1 LGVIG
6 IRTLKSAI
14 RKVITGLCLLFFSVQ
29 IWAHE
34 LRPAIADV
42 SFPDNS
48 VNVSLRLNI
57 EALIAEIGPEHDDT
71 DDSPDAELYDQLRL
85 MEPDDLKQA
94 FVEYLPTLLEHIR
107 LGEARVEN
115 SLLKLELASI
125 SIPETGDVRVPRDS
139 TVNLQAPLD
148 ESAAAFTWQW
158 DARYGPIIIRAE
170 EQAEQEGFSQ
180 YLQAGQTSDDIAV
193 VNRQARAT
201 TSVFAEYVLIGFEH
215 IIPKGLDHILFVI
228 GLFLLSPYWKPIVWQ
243 VTVFTAAH
251 TATLALSTLGFISVP
266 ASIVEPLI
274 ALSITVVCIENLFRS
289 RFGTARI
296 LIVLLFG
303 LLHGL
308 GFASVLG
315 EAGLSEQQF
324 LVSLLGFNIGVEIGQ
339 ITVILLCFLLV
350 GWWFRAREGYRKWF
364 SVPASL
370 AIGAVGLFWFVTRII
385 N

>member
-1 LGVIG
+1 MIA
-6 IRTLKSAI
+6 S
-14 RKVITGLCLLFFSVQ
+14 TGKASGRHWYSNVEVC
-29 IWAHE
+29 E

-42 SFPDNS
+42 SFSNDR

-71 DDSPDAELYDQLRL
+71 DDSPDAELYDRLRL

-94 FVEYLPTLLEHIR
+94 FSNYLPTLLEQIR
-107 LGEARVEN
+107 LSEAAEN
-115 SLLKLELASI
+115 SQLTLELASV
-125 SIPETGDVRVPRDS
+125 SIPEPGDVRVPRDS
-139 TVNLQAPLD
+139 IVSLQAERD
-148 ESAAAFTWQW
+148 ESATAISWQW
-158 DARYGPIIIRAE
+158 DARYGPIIIRVE
-170 EQAEQEGFSQ
+170 EQAADEGFSQ
-180 YLQAGQTSDDIAV
+180 YLQAGQASDEIAV
-193 VNRQARAT
+193 VNRQARAAM
-201 TSVFAEYVLIGFEH
+201 SVLTEYVVIGFEH

-243 VTVFTAAH
+243 VTVFTVAH
-251 TATLALSTLGFISVP
+251 TATLALSTLGLITVP

-289 RFGTARI
+289 NFGIARI
-296 LIVLLFG
+296 LLVLLFG

-324 LVSLLGFNIGVEIGQ
+324 LVSLLGFNVGVEIGQ
-339 ITVILLCFLLV
+339 IAVILLCFLLV
-350 GWWFRAREGYRKWF
+350 GWWFRGREGYRKWF
-364 SVPASL
+364 SIPASV

-385 N
+385 G